1 VWHLA
6 LFGSDDCLSVQC
18 LNAMG
23 PDAFCFENVSGYTN
37 SLKKYPYLWLCYSG
51 EIYNHKKIQ
60 QHFEFEYQT
69 KMDGELIFHLYDKGG
84 NEQTICVLDGVF
96 AIFLLDT
103 ANKKVF
109 LGFRPLFKAMT
120 EDRFLAVCSEAK
132 GLVTLKHFKAPFLK
146 VEPFLPGHYE
156 VFDLKPNGQ
165 VASVVMVKY
174 HHCRDEPPH
183 ALYYNVEKLFPGF
196 ETETVKNKLW
206 ILFNDAIKRRLMT
219 DRLGLG
225 LQLVAAT
232 LLKQLKEAQVQYP
245 LQTFVI
251 GMEDSPDLLAARKV
265 GNHIGSEHHEVL
277 FNSEE
282 GIQAL
287 DEVIFSLETYNI
299 TTAHASVSMYL
310 ISKYIQK
317 NTDSV
322 VIFSGEGSEE
332 LIQGYIYFHNVS
344 NIERYITHLYPLDV
358 RRASVGPSV
367 RGPWLPNEIEK
378 HLLRETFEDSNL
390 ILKEILCDG
399 ITSVKNSWFK
409 ILQKYVEHQVDD
421 AMMANAAQKFPFNTP
436 KTKGYYYH
444 QILEHH
450 FPGQADWLSHYWMPK
465 WIDATDPSAH
475 TLTHYKSAAKA

>member
-1 VWHLA
+1 MA
-6 LFGSDDCLSVQC
+6 SDD
-18 LNAMG
+18 
-23 PDAFCFENVSGYTN
+23 E
-37 SLKKYPYLWLCYSG
+37 
-51 EIYNHKKIQ
+51 
-60 QHFEFEYQT
+60 
-69 KMDGELIFHLYDKGG
+69 
-84 NEQTICVLDGVF
+84 
-96 AIFLLDT
+96 
-103 ANKKVF
+103 
-109 LGFRPLFKAMT
+109 PLFKAMT
-120 EDRFLAVCSEAK
+120 EDGFLAVCSEAK
-132 GLVTLKHFKAPFLK
+132 GLVTLKHFKTPFLK

-183 ALYYNVEKLFPGF
+183 VLYYNVEKLFPGF
-196 ETETVKNKLW
+196 ETETVKNKLQ

-265 GNHIGSEHHEVL
+265 ANHIGSEHHEVL

-310 ISKYIQK
+310 ISKYIRK

-322 VIFSGEGSEE
+322 VIFSGEGSDE

-344 NIERYITHLYPLDV
+344 TLKWKDEESER
-358 RRASVGPSV
+358 
-367 RGPWLPNEIEK
+367 
-378 HLLRETFEDSNL
+378 LLRELYLSDVLHADQTTAAHSLELRVPFLDHQFSSYYLYLSTEMRIPKVVNQ
-390 ILKEILCDG
+390 LKIKLDG